1 MRGIDKFKERFAGH
15 DSEYVLIG
23 GGACDLL
30 FGEAGQDF
38 RATKDLD
45 LVLLVEALT
54 PEFGRVFW
62 DFVKEGGYENRQK
75 SSGKPQFYRFS
86 KPEDPAF
93 PAMLELFART
103 DVDLRDAESGLMP
116 IHIDDEVSSLSAILL
131 DEDYYR
137 LLVEN
142 RASAGGVA
150 VLSVEGLIPFKA
162 KAWLD
167 LSARRAGGQ
176 AVDEKSVKKHRND
189 VCRLATLL
197 AGGERPA
204 MSEGVRADMRR
215 FLEAYESDP
224 VDPKALKIKGVGR
237 SRSSRCSRASTCD
250 SRAAQSCYRET
261 SSDLYRSDILN
272 GVAVVDARIGA
283 DAAVIRAL
291 AEAGL
296 SHRVRTAKIKDPRI
310 RQIAILMYLHAQL
323 VPEGSGK
330 KSTSSN
336 LAGLEEKLLE
346 MSNLAPANDAIQSA
360 MAFLAK
366 LIDGWFR

>member
-15 DSEYVLIG
+15 DGEYVLIG

-54 PEFGRVFW
+54 PEFGQVFW
-62 DFVKEGGYENRQK
+62 DFVKEGRYENRQK
-75 SSGKPQFYRFS
+75 SSEKPQFYRFS

-103 DVDLRDAESGLMP
+103 DVGLRDAESGLMP

-131 DEDYYR
+131 DEEYYR

-142 RASAGGVA
+142 RTSANGVA
-150 VLSVEGLIPFKA
+150 VLSVE
-162 KAWLD
+162 
-167 LSARRAGGQ
+167 
-176 AVDEKSVKKHRND
+176 EKSVKKHRND

-224 VDPKALKIKGVGR
+224 VDPKALKIKGVE
-237 SRSSRCSRASTCD
+237 
-250 SRAAQSCYRET
+250 AQQ
-261 SSDLYRSDILN
+261 
-272 GVAVVDARIGA
+272 VVE
-283 DAAVIRAL
+283 VL
-291 AEAGL
+291 K
-296 SHRVRTAKIKDPRI
+296 SV
-310 RQIAILMYLHAQL
+310 YL
-323 VPEGSGK
+323 
-330 KSTSSN
+330 
-336 LAGLEEKLLE
+336 
-346 MSNLAPANDAIQSA
+346 
-360 MAFLAK
+360 
-366 LIDGWFR
+366 R

>member
-1 MRGIDKFKERFAGH
+1 M
-15 DSEYVLIG
+15 L
-23 GGACDLL
+23 
-30 FGEAGQDF
+30 
-38 RATKDLD
+38 
-45 LVLLVEALT
+45 
-54 PEFGRVFW
+54 GR
-62 DFVKEGGYENRQK
+62 NR
-75 SSGKPQFYRFS
+75 
-86 KPEDPAF
+86 
-93 PAMLELFART
+93 
-103 DVDLRDAESGLMP
+103 
-116 IHIDDEVSSLSAILL
+116 SL
-131 DEDYYR
+131 
-137 LLVEN
+137 
-142 RASAGGVA
+142 
-150 VLSVEGLIPFKA
+150 
-162 KAWLD
+162 
-167 LSARRAGGQ
+167 
-176 AVDEKSVKKHRND
+176 
-189 VCRLATLL
+189 
-197 AGGERPA
+197 
-204 MSEGVRADMRR
+204 
-215 FLEAYESDP
+215 
-224 VDPKALKIKGVGR
+224 
-237 SRSSRCSRASTCD
+237 RCSRAFTCD

>member
-15 DSEYVLIG
+15 DGEYVLIG

-38 RATKDLD
+38 RVTKDLD

-54 PEFGRVFW
+54 PE
-62 DFVKEGGYENRQK
+62 
-75 SSGKPQFYRFS
+75 
-86 KPEDPAF
+86 
-93 PAMLELFART
+93 
-103 DVDLRDAESGLMP
+103 SGLMP
-116 IHIDDEVSSLSAILL
+116 IHIDDEASSLSAILL
-131 DEDYYR
+131 DEEYYR

-142 RASAGGVA
+142 RTSANGVA

-167 LSARRAGGQ
+167 LSARRAGCQ

-224 VDPKALKIKGVGR
+224 VDPKALKFKDVGAQQMRALIRPSHHQRSPNAVGR
-237 SRSSRCSRASTCD
+237 LPLKQRRGDALGQRRNHCR
-250 SRAAQSCYRET
+250 RYR
-261 SSDLYRSDILN
+261 LN
-272 GVAVVDARIGA
+272 GFDNERNALLGCQILGLRPDRVIPHLVEVVGP
-283 DAAVIRAL
+283 L
-291 AEAGL
+291 PCE
-296 SHRVRTAKIKDPRI
+296 
-310 RQIAILMYLHAQL
+310 
-323 VPEGSGK
+323 
-330 KSTSSN
+330 
-336 LAGLEEKLLE
+336 
-346 MSNLAPANDAIQSA
+346 PANTEE
-360 MAFLAK
+360 
-366 LIDGWFR
+366 DGVVRIAHNTR

>member
-15 DSEYVLIG
+15 DGEYVLIG
-23 GGACDLL
+23 GGARDLL

-54 PEFGRVFW
+54 PEFGQVFW

-103 DVDLRDAESGLMP
+103 DVGLRDAESGLMP

-131 DEDYYR
+131 DDEYYR

-176 AVDEKSVKKHRND
+176 AVDEKSVKK
-189 VCRLATLL
+189 VLL
-197 AGGERPA
+197 K
-204 MSEGVRADMRR
+204 EGARADEALAACRAILADESR
-215 FLEAYESDP
+215 AWEAGTLEAACRELGEED
-224 VDPKALKIKGVGR
+224 ALNMKLKLVLQPLR
-237 SRSSRCSRASTCD
+237 
-250 SRAAQSCYRET
+250 
-261 SSDLYRSDILN
+261 
-272 GVAVVDARIGA
+272 VAVCGNMVSPPLFESIELLPREDVIARI
-283 DAAVIRAL
+283 DQVT
-291 AEAGL
+291 AEVFGGN
-296 SHRVRTAKIKDPRI
+296 
-310 RQIAILMYLHAQL
+310 
-323 VPEGSGK
+323 E
-330 KSTSSN
+330 
-336 LAGLEEKLLE
+336 
-346 MSNLAPANDAIQSA
+346 
-360 MAFLAK
+360 
-366 LIDGWFR
+366 